1 MFAYL
6 VMVGGGSDGTIIS
19 ADSLGQ
25 VIFWDGKS
33 LAQIKSFKAHAADA
47 QCLVISPVSPGLNME
62 VFPMRRIQADVD
74 RLNSMD
80 IERTSG
86 VHLRT

>member
-47 QCLVISPVSPGLNME
+47 QCLVISPVSPVL
-62 VFPMRRIQADVD
+62 VD
-74 RLNSMD
+74 SHFDARS
-80 IERTSG
+80 TG
-86 VHLRT
+86 

>member
-1 MFAYL
+1 MCAYF

-47 QCLVISPVSPGLNME
+47 QCLVISPVSSDLE
-62 VFPMRRIQADVD
+62 RRSFRCRKD
-74 RLNSMD
+74 RLMM
-80 IERTSG
+80 I
-86 VHLRT
+86 V